1 MRMRHIVICGM
12 SGSTLF
18 FHLFSQTA
26 RFSGGGVIEHKM
38 CFGFLLQIFIVIFL
52 ILGRNKRDMIKNVHL
67 SSRNV
72 RYSCQVLMKLEFS
85 LPIFEKKALKYKISR
100 KSVQMEASCSMR
112 TGRRTDGQTYMT
124 KFVIPFSRFC
134 ESACKKNGQMGKL
147 NTAAQNQRR
156 CCCSPGGCLV
166 PKN

>member
-1 MRMRHIVICGM
+1 MACSCCSAKAISITYSERVFVALGIQYAMRMRHIVICGM

-38 CFGFLLQIFIVIFL
+38 CFGFLLQMFIVIFL

-72 RYSCQVLMKLEFS
+72 RYSCQILMKLQFS
-85 LPIFEKKALKYKISR
+85 LPIFEKKTLKYKIS
-100 KSVQMEASCSMR
+100 
-112 TGRRTDGQTYMT
+112 
-124 KFVIPFSRFC
+124 
-134 ESACKKNGQMGKL
+134 
-147 NTAAQNQRR
+147 
-156 CCCSPGGCLV
+156 
-166 PKN
+166 